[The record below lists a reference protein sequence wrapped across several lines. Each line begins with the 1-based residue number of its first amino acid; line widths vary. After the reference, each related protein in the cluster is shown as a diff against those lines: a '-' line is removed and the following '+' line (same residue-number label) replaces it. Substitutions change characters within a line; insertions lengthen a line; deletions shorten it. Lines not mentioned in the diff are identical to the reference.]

1 MRLGG
6 GVPYDGDPPTMSA
19 TGNDYAELCDL
30 GPTRWSS
37 RGYYHVPPPAAHS
50 SSLYPSILQT
60 STQSSSSVPTG
71 GSAGLAAHHL
81 RAHHPPPTS
90 SYEAEDIAASSYGMT
105 TPPPGVSGLTSSY
118 AVNSRI
124 GNSTSSLRSGT
135 AAAATSVAGG
145 VGVGVASSA
154 GRPGLY
160 YSPPGTSY
168 TIIERPHSPHYYY
181 NSAGV
186 ATKGG
191 SLPGRGSA
199 YLSSSPS
206 NFMNSMSGTLPTS
219 TAGRHGLASGSA
231 TANGNKKRPISPEQV
246 LRMFGSTQSSSVPT
260 SSYHY
265 SNGTRDRTGRRSPAS
280 SPPSTTHQIYRERER
295 ERDRHIP
302 SIHELTTRTVNMSR
316 EQTID
321 HGFGICVKGGKD
333 SGLGVYISRI
343 EENSVA
349 ERAGLRPGDTILEV
363 NGTPF
368 TSINHEEA
376 LKILKSSR
384 QISMTV
390 RSPPTLNSTAP
401 LHGFGPP
408 SRDPMYASMA
418 PLMPHQTALPPG
430 ASIGTPSGVG
440 PLPYRQTCSWMDR
453 HGRPASP
460 PMEYGGRRSER
471 RDRIR
476 RVELLIEPGQSLGL
490 MIRGGVE
497 YGLGIFVTGVDKE
510 SVADRAGLM
519 VGDEILE
526 VNGQS
531 FQDVTHDEAVSQLKY
546 HKRMSLVIRDVGK
559 VPHSCTSIE
568 MEPYDAYSP
577 TGTRARRKGQIAA
590 MVEEKAR
597 SLLPRHH
604 FASLSYYIA
613 EYCAKAMTIDAF
625 VAVLLEML
633 DTYEKHTLVTEI
645 RELIFPED
653 RTRYDELVY
662 RRERDPYSGERVRR
676 KGESARDLPVTDVDL
691 EVSAATGR
699 SPSSD
704 SGLGMTM
711 TDLKNRP
718 SQRLPY
724 RPMSAEPILHRT
736 YYHPTPQKLP
746 SASNSQ
752 QPQQPQTS
760 SATSSSNFLHPHRY
774 SSHHASLR
782 HLGGFGSRLAGT
794 SASTS
799 KIMGPTYHSSTTHN
813 TPQKQVLYNRNTDSS
828 SNMGPTSQPPT
839 TFINQTHSDN
849 HQQEYGCDDHRS
861 RRMSETHVL
870 PQTDYEQEVGG
881 YLDGLRS
888 HLGGLTQRVKSW
900 YWGRPLEL
908 ATKLSR
914 SFDMKE
920 EGGGL
925 LGDKGVRRHQSM
937 QRLSAEQ
944 QQQNGSTTEQKTHE
958 HNPNVVPDNKGNL
971 HVTVKKTKPILGI
984 AIEGGANTKHPL
996 PRIINIHENGAAF
1009 EAGGLEV
1016 GQLILEVD
1024 GNKVEG
1030 LQHQDVA
1037 RLIAECFA
1045 NREKA
1050 EITFL
1055 VVEAKKSNLEPKPT
1069 ALIFLEA

>member
-6 GVPYDGDPPTMSA
+6 SSGIPYDGDPLTMSA
-19 TGNDYAELCDL
+19 AGNDYAELCDL
-30 GPTRWSS
+30 GPSRWSARS
-37 RGYYHVPPPAAHS
+37 YGYHAATTAG
-50 SSLYPSILQT
+50 LGGIGA
-60 STQSSSSVPTG
+60 TQSSSSVPTG
-71 GSAGLAAHHL
+71 GSAGLTAQHL
-81 RAHHPPPTS
+81 RSSAAAAAAAAQN
-90 SYEAEDIAASSYGMT
+90 SYEAEDIGLAFGMIS
-105 TPPPGVSGLTSSY
+105 PPPTGSGHVHYGGSTGTGAAIGLG
-118 AVNSRI
+118 SRV
-124 GNSTSSLRSGT
+124 GNSTSSLR
-135 AAAATSVAGG
+135 G
-145 VGVGVASSA
+145 VGSAPGAS
-154 GRPGLY
+154 GRSGLY

-186 ATKGG
+186 PTKGG

-206 NFMNSMSGTLPTS
+206 SHMAAGMAGTLPTS
-219 TAGRHGLASGSA
+219 TASSGRHASSA
-231 TANGNKKRPISPEQV
+231 KGNGNKKRPISPEQV
-246 LRMFGSTQSSSVPT
+246 LRMFGATQSSSVPT

-265 SNGTRDRTGRRSPAS
+265 SNGGTRERDRSGRRSPAS
-280 SPPSTTHQIYRERER
+280 SPPSTTHQIYRDR
-295 ERDRHIP
+295 ERDRSVP
-302 SIHELTTRTVNMSR
+302 NIHELTTRTVSMSR
-316 EQTID
+316 DQQID

-376 LKILKSSR
+376 LKRCVQILKSSR

-390 RSPPTLNSTAP
+390 RAPPTLNSTAP

-408 SRDPMYASMA
+408 SRDPMYASMP
-418 PLMPHQTALPPG
+418 PLLPQSASAQQQAAAAGG
-430 ASIGTPSGVG
+430 AG
-440 PLPYRQTCSWMDR
+440 LPFRQTCSWMDR

-460 PMEYGGRRSER
+460 PMEYGGRRNDR

-497 YGLGIFVTGVDKE
+497 YGLGIFVTGVDND

-519 VGDEILE
+519 IGDEILE

-531 FQDVTHDEAVSQLKY
+531 FLDVTHDEAVGQLKY

-568 MEPYDAYSP
+568 MEPWDAYSP
-577 TGTRARRKGQIAA
+577 TGTRARRKGQIAT

-597 SLLPRHH
+597 SLLPRPH

-613 EYCAKAMTIDAF
+613 EYSAKAMTIDAF

-645 RELIFPED
+645 RELVFPED

-662 RRERDPYSGERVRR
+662 RRERDPYSVERPRR
-676 KGESARDLPVTDVDL
+676 KGDPTRDLP
-691 EVSAATGR
+691 
-699 SPSSD
+699 
-704 SGLGMTM
+704 
-711 TDLKNRP
+711 
-718 SQRLPY
+718 
-724 RPMSAEPILHRT
+724 
-736 YYHPTPQKLP
+736 
-746 SASNSQ
+746 
-752 QPQQPQTS
+752 
-760 SATSSSNFLHPHRY
+760 
-774 SSHHASLR
+774 
-782 HLGGFGSRLAGT
+782 
-794 SASTS
+794 
-799 KIMGPTYHSSTTHN
+799 
-813 TPQKQVLYNRNTDSS
+813 
-828 SNMGPTSQPPT
+828 
-839 TFINQTHSDN
+839 
-849 HQQEYGCDDHRS
+849 EYGCDEHRT
-861 RRMSETHVL
+861 RRGSETL
-870 PQTDYEQEVGG
+870 LQDYDHDAEQ
-881 YLDGLRS
+881 
-888 HLGGLTQRVKSW
+888 
-900 YWGRPLEL
+900 EL

-920 EGGGL
+920 EGGTL

-944 QQQNGSTTEQKTHE
+944 NGGSTTEQTHE
-958 HNPNVVPDNKGNL
+958 HNPNVVPDHRGNL
-971 HVTVKKTKPILGI
+971 HITVKKTKPILGI

-1024 GNKVEG
+1024 GTKVEG
-1030 LQHQDVA
+1030 LHHQEVA

>member
-6 GVPYDGDPPTMSA
+6 SGIPYDGDPLTMSA
-19 TGNDYAELCDL
+19 AGNDYAELCDL
-30 GPTRWSS
+30 GPSRWSA
-37 RGYYHVPPPAAHS
+37 RPYGYNATAAAAAS
-50 SSLYPSILQT
+50 FGLGPSMGG
-60 STQSSSSVPTG
+60 TQSSSSVPTG
-71 GSAGLAAHHL
+71 GSAGLSGHHL
-81 RAHHPPPTS
+81 RS
-90 SYEAEDIAASSYGMT
+90 SGAPGPSSFEAEDIGMAFGMIS
-105 TPPPGVSGLTSSY
+105 PPPGSGPYVGSS
-118 AVNSRI
+118 AAAGGSRV
-124 GNSTSSLRSGT
+124 GNSTSSLRG
-135 AAAATSVAGG
+135 AGG
-145 VGVGVASSA
+145 RS
-154 GRPGLY
+154 GLY

-168 TIIERPHSPHYYY
+168 TIVERPHSPHYYF

-186 ATKGG
+186 PTKGG

-199 YLSSSPS
+199 YLSSSPAS
-206 NFMNSMSGTLPTS
+206 HMAAGTAGTLPTS
-219 TAGRHGLASGSA
+219 TAASGRSMGQHA
-231 TANGNKKRPISPEQV
+231 SSNGNKKRPISPEQV
-246 LRMFGSTQSSSVPT
+246 LRMFGATQSSSVPT

-265 SNGTRDRTGRRSPAS
+265 SNGGTRDRDRTGRGGPAS
-280 SPPSTTHQIYRERER
+280 SPPSTTHQIYRDRER
-295 ERDRHIP
+295 ERDRSVP
-302 SIHELTTRTVNMSR
+302 NIHELTTRTVSMSR
-316 EQTID
+316 DQQID

-376 LKILKSSR
+376 LKRCVQILKSSR

-390 RSPPTLNSTAP
+390 RAPPTLNSTAP

-418 PLMPHQTALPPG
+418 PPLHPQNQAAAAAAAAAASGAGLPF
-430 ASIGTPSGVG
+430 
-440 PLPYRQTCSWMDR
+440 RQTCSWMDR

-497 YGLGIFVTGVDKE
+497 YGLGIFVTGVDKD
-510 SVADRAGLM
+510 SVADRSGLM
-519 VGDEILE
+519 IGDEILE

-531 FQDVTHDEAVSQLKY
+531 FLDVTHDEAVGQLKY

-568 MEPYDAYSP
+568 MEPWDAYSP
-577 TGTRARRKGQIAA
+577 TGTRARRKGQIAT

-613 EYCAKAMTIDAF
+613 EYSAKAMTIDAF

-645 RELIFPED
+645 RELVFPED

-662 RRERDPYSGERVRR
+662 RRERDPYSVDRHRR
-676 KGESARDLPVTDVDL
+676 KGDPARDLPVTADDL
-691 EVSAATGR
+691 EIIAATGR

-704 SGLGMTM
+704 SGLGMTV
-711 TDLKNRP
+711 TDIHKRP
-718 SQRLPY
+718 ALQLPH
-724 RPMSAEPILHRT
+724 RPMSAGPILHRSQ
-736 YYHPTPQKLP
+736 P
-746 SASNSQ
+746 ASHYQTGSNQSSSSLSP
-752 QPQQPQTS
+752 PQQQQQQQHYQP
-760 SATSSSNFLHPHRY
+760 
-774 SSHHASLR
+774 HHASLR
-782 HLGGFGSRLAGT
+782 HLGGIGGNVGSGRHHHHPL
-794 SASTS
+794 
-799 KIMGPTYHSSTTHN
+799 GP
-813 TPQKQVLYNRNTDSS
+813 
-828 SNMGPTSQPPT
+828 SQLKFRQT
-839 TFINQTHSDN
+839 KDNQ
-849 HQQEYGCDDHRS
+849 QQEYGCDEHRT
-861 RRMSETHVL
+861 RRGSETLL
-870 PQTDYEQEVGG
+870 PEYEPDAE
-881 YLDGLRS
+881 
-888 HLGGLTQRVKSW
+888 
-900 YWGRPLEL
+900 
-908 ATKLSR
+908 
-914 SFDMKE
+914 
-920 EGGGL
+920 
-925 LGDKGVRRHQSM
+925 QSM

-944 QQQNGSTTEQKTHE
+944 NGGSTTEQTHE
-958 HNPNVVPDNKGNL
+958 HNPNVVPDHRGNL
-971 HVTVKKTKPILGI
+971 HITVKKTKPILGI

-1024 GNKVEG
+1024 GTKVEG
-1030 LQHQDVA
+1030 LHHQEVA

>member
-6 GVPYDGDPPTMSA
+6 SGIPYDGDPLTMSA
-19 TGNDYAELCDL
+19 AGNDYAELCDL
-30 GPTRWSS
+30 GPSRWSA
-37 RGYYHVPPPAAHS
+37 RPYGYNATAAAAAS
-50 SSLYPSILQT
+50 FGLGPTLGG
-60 STQSSSSVPTG
+60 TQSSSSVPTG
-71 GSAGLAAHHL
+71 GSAGLSGHHL
-81 RAHHPPPTS
+81 RGSGAPGPS
-90 SYEAEDIAASSYGMT
+90 SFEAEDIGLAFGMIS
-105 TPPPGVSGLTSSY
+105 PPPGSGPYVGSS
-118 AVNSRI
+118 AAAAAGGSRV
-124 GNSTSSLRSGT
+124 GNSTSSLRG
-135 AAAATSVAGG
+135 AGG
-145 VGVGVASSA
+145 RS
-154 GRPGLY
+154 GLY

-168 TIIERPHSPHYYY
+168 TIIERPHSPHYYF

-186 ATKGG
+186 PTKGG

-199 YLSSSPS
+199 YLSSSPAS
-206 NFMNSMSGTLPTS
+206 HMAAGTAGTLPTS
-219 TAGRHGLASGSA
+219 TAASGRSMGQHSSS
-231 TANGNKKRPISPEQV
+231 NGNKKRPISPEQV
-246 LRMFGSTQSSSVPT
+246 LRMFGATQSSSVPT

-265 SNGTRDRTGRRSPAS
+265 SNGGTRDRDRTGRRSPAS
-280 SPPSTTHQIYRERER
+280 SPPSTTHQIYRDRER
-295 ERDRHIP
+295 ERDRSVP
-302 SIHELTTRTVNMSR
+302 NIHELTTRTVSMSR
-316 EQTID
+316 DQQID

-333 SGLGVYISRI
+333 SALSFGLGVYISRI

-376 LKILKSSR
+376 LKRCVQILKSSR

-390 RSPPTLNSTAP
+390 RAPPTLNSTAP

-418 PLMPHQTALPPG
+418 PPLHPQNQAAAAAAAAAASGAGLPF
-430 ASIGTPSGVG
+430 
-440 PLPYRQTCSWMDR
+440 RQTCSWMDR

-497 YGLGIFVTGVDKE
+497 YGLGIFVTGVDKD
-510 SVADRAGLM
+510 SVADRSGLM
-519 VGDEILE
+519 IGDEILE

-531 FQDVTHDEAVSQLKY
+531 FLDVTHDEAVGQLKY

-568 MEPYDAYSP
+568 MEPWDAYSP
-577 TGTRARRKGQIAA
+577 TGTRARRKGQIAT

-613 EYCAKAMTIDAF
+613 EYSAKAMTIDAF

-645 RELIFPED
+645 RELVFPED

-662 RRERDPYSGERVRR
+662 RRERDPYSVDRHRR
-676 KGESARDLPVTDVDL
+676 KGDPARDLP
-691 EVSAATGR
+691 
-699 SPSSD
+699 
-704 SGLGMTM
+704 
-711 TDLKNRP
+711 
-718 SQRLPY
+718 
-724 RPMSAEPILHRT
+724 
-736 YYHPTPQKLP
+736 
-746 SASNSQ
+746 
-752 QPQQPQTS
+752 
-760 SATSSSNFLHPHRY
+760 
-774 SSHHASLR
+774 
-782 HLGGFGSRLAGT
+782 
-794 SASTS
+794 
-799 KIMGPTYHSSTTHN
+799 
-813 TPQKQVLYNRNTDSS
+813 
-828 SNMGPTSQPPT
+828 
-839 TFINQTHSDN
+839 
-849 HQQEYGCDDHRS
+849 
-861 RRMSETHVL
+861 
-870 PQTDYEQEVGG
+870 EQGG

-920 EGGGL
+920 EGGTL

-944 QQQNGSTTEQKTHE
+944 NGGSTTEQTHE
-958 HNPNVVPDNKGNL
+958 HNPNVVPDHRGNL
-971 HVTVKKTKPILGI
+971 HITVKKTKPILGI

-1024 GNKVEG
+1024 GTKVEG
-1030 LQHQDVA
+1030 LHHQEVA

>member
-6 GVPYDGDPPTMSA
+6 SGIPYDGDPLTMSA
-19 TGNDYAELCDL
+19 AGNDYAELCDL
-30 GPTRWSS
+30 GPSRWSA
-37 RGYYHVPPPAAHS
+37 RAYGYHGGAGAG
-50 SSLYPSILQT
+50 LGLGGPSGGGGIGGLAGLI
-60 STQSSSSVPTG
+60 SGATQSSSSVPTG
-71 GSAGLAAHHL
+71 GSQGLSAHHM
-81 RAHHPPPTS
+81 RSSAGAPS
-90 SYEAEDIAASSYGMT
+90 SYEAEDIGLAFGMIS
-105 TPPPGVSGLTSSY
+105 PPPGSGGPYGGSASGMGGGGGGG
-118 AVNSRI
+118 SRV
-124 GNSTSSLRSGT
+124 GNSTSSLR
-135 AAAATSVAGG
+135 AGG
-145 VGVGVASSA
+145 GA
-154 GRPGLY
+154 GGAAGGGGRSGLY

-168 TIIERPHSPHYYY
+168 TIIERPHSPHYYF

-186 ATKGG
+186 PTKGG

-199 YLSSSPS
+199 YLSSSPAS
-206 NFMNSMSGTLPTS
+206 HMAAGTAGTLPTS
-219 TAGRHGLASGSA
+219 TAASGRSSMG
-231 TANGNKKRPISPEQV
+231 NGNKKRPISPEQV
-246 LRMFGSTQSSSVPT
+246 LRMFGATQSSSVPT

-265 SNGTRDRTGRRSPAS
+265 SNGGTRDRTGRRSPAS
-280 SPPSTTHQIYRERER
+280 SPPSTTHQIYRDRER
-295 ERDRHIP
+295 ERDRSVP
-302 SIHELTTRTVNMSR
+302 NIHELTTRTVSMSR
-316 EQTID
+316 DQQID

-376 LKILKSSR
+376 LKRCVQILKSSR

-390 RSPPTLNSTAP
+390 RAPPTLNSTAP

-418 PLMPHQTALPPG
+418 PPLHPQNQAAAAAAAASGAGLPF
-430 ASIGTPSGVG
+430 
-440 PLPYRQTCSWMDR
+440 RQTCSWMDR

-460 PMEYGGRRSER
+460 PMEYGGRRSDR

-497 YGLGIFVTGVDKE
+497 YGLGIFVTGVDKD
-510 SVADRAGLM
+510 SVADRCGLM
-519 VGDEILE
+519 IGDEILE

-531 FQDVTHDEAVSQLKY
+531 FLDVTHDEAVGQLKY

-568 MEPYDAYSP
+568 MEPWDAYSP
-577 TGTRARRKGQIAA
+577 TGTRARRKGQIAT

-597 SLLPRHH
+597 SLLPRPH

-613 EYCAKAMTIDAF
+613 EYSGKAMTIDAF

-645 RELIFPED
+645 RELVFPED

-662 RRERDPYSGERVRR
+662 RRERDPYGVDRHRR
-676 KGESARDLPVTDVDL
+676 KGDPARDLP
-691 EVSAATGR
+691 
-699 SPSSD
+699 
-704 SGLGMTM
+704 
-711 TDLKNRP
+711 
-718 SQRLPY
+718 
-724 RPMSAEPILHRT
+724 
-736 YYHPTPQKLP
+736 
-746 SASNSQ
+746 
-752 QPQQPQTS
+752 
-760 SATSSSNFLHPHRY
+760 
-774 SSHHASLR
+774 
-782 HLGGFGSRLAGT
+782 
-794 SASTS
+794 
-799 KIMGPTYHSSTTHN
+799 
-813 TPQKQVLYNRNTDSS
+813 
-828 SNMGPTSQPPT
+828 
-839 TFINQTHSDN
+839 
-849 HQQEYGCDDHRS
+849 EYGCDEHRTRA
-861 RRMSETHVL
+861 RRGSETLL
-870 PQTDYEQEVGG
+870 PEYEQDAE
-881 YLDGLRS
+881 
-888 HLGGLTQRVKSW
+888 Q
-900 YWGRPLEL
+900 EL

-920 EGGGL
+920 EGGTL

-944 QQQNGSTTEQKTHE
+944 NGGSTTEQTHE
-958 HNPNVVPDNKGNL
+958 HNPNVVPDHRGNL
-971 HVTVKKTKPILGI
+971 HITVKKTKPILGI

-1024 GNKVEG
+1024 GTKVEG
-1030 LQHQDVA
+1030 LHHQEVA

>member
-6 GVPYDGDPPTMSA
+6 SGIPYDGDPLTMSA
-19 TGNDYAELCDL
+19 AGNDYAELCDL
-30 GPTRWSS
+30 GPSRWSA
-37 RGYYHVPPPAAHS
+37 RPYGYNATAAAAAS
-50 SSLYPSILQT
+50 FGLGPSMGG
-60 STQSSSSVPTG
+60 TQSSSSVPTG
-71 GSAGLAAHHL
+71 GSAGLSGHHL
-81 RAHHPPPTS
+81 RS
-90 SYEAEDIAASSYGMT
+90 SGAPGPSSFEAEDIGMAFGMIS
-105 TPPPGVSGLTSSY
+105 PPPGSGPYVGSS
-118 AVNSRI
+118 AAAGGSRV
-124 GNSTSSLRSGT
+124 GNSTSSLRG
-135 AAAATSVAGG
+135 AGG
-145 VGVGVASSA
+145 RS
-154 GRPGLY
+154 GLY

-168 TIIERPHSPHYYY
+168 TIVERPHSPHYYF

-186 ATKGG
+186 PTKGG

-199 YLSSSPS
+199 YLSSSPAS
-206 NFMNSMSGTLPTS
+206 HMAAGTAGTLPTS
-219 TAGRHGLASGSA
+219 TAASGRSMGQHA
-231 TANGNKKRPISPEQV
+231 SSNGNKKRPISPEQV
-246 LRMFGSTQSSSVPT
+246 LRMFGATQSSSVPT

-265 SNGTRDRTGRRSPAS
+265 SNGGTRDRDRTGRRSPAS
-280 SPPSTTHQIYRERER
+280 SPPSTTHQIYRDRER
-295 ERDRHIP
+295 ERDRSVP
-302 SIHELTTRTVNMSR
+302 NIHELTTRTVSMSR
-316 EQTID
+316 DQQID

-376 LKILKSSR
+376 LKRCVQILKSSR

-390 RSPPTLNSTAP
+390 RAPPTLNSTAP

-418 PLMPHQTALPPG
+418 PPLHSQNQAAAAAAAAAASGAGLPF
-430 ASIGTPSGVG
+430 
-440 PLPYRQTCSWMDR
+440 RQTCSWMDR

-497 YGLGIFVTGVDKE
+497 YGLGIFVTGVDKD
-510 SVADRAGLM
+510 SVADRSGLM
-519 VGDEILE
+519 IGDEILE

-531 FQDVTHDEAVSQLKY
+531 FLDVTHDEAVGQLKY

-568 MEPYDAYSP
+568 MEPWDAYSP
-577 TGTRARRKGQIAA
+577 TGTRARRKGQIAT

-613 EYCAKAMTIDAF
+613 EYSAKAMTIDAF

-645 RELIFPED
+645 RELVFPED

-662 RRERDPYSGERVRR
+662 RRERDPYSVDRHRR
-676 KGESARDLPVTDVDL
+676 KGDPARDLP
-691 EVSAATGR
+691 
-699 SPSSD
+699 
-704 SGLGMTM
+704 
-711 TDLKNRP
+711 
-718 SQRLPY
+718 
-724 RPMSAEPILHRT
+724 
-736 YYHPTPQKLP
+736 
-746 SASNSQ
+746 
-752 QPQQPQTS
+752 
-760 SATSSSNFLHPHRY
+760 
-774 SSHHASLR
+774 
-782 HLGGFGSRLAGT
+782 
-794 SASTS
+794 
-799 KIMGPTYHSSTTHN
+799 
-813 TPQKQVLYNRNTDSS
+813 
-828 SNMGPTSQPPT
+828 
-839 TFINQTHSDN
+839 
-849 HQQEYGCDDHRS
+849 EYGCDEHRT
-861 RRMSETHVL
+861 RRGSETLL
-870 PQTDYEQEVGG
+870 PEYEPDAEQGG

-920 EGGGL
+920 EGGTL

-944 QQQNGSTTEQKTHE
+944 NGGSTTEQTHE
-958 HNPNVVPDNKGNL
+958 HNPNVVPDHRGNL
-971 HVTVKKTKPILGI
+971 HITVKKTKPILGI

-1024 GNKVEG
+1024 GTKVEG
-1030 LQHQDVA
+1030 LHHQEVA

>member
-6 GVPYDGDPPTMSA
+6 SSGIPYDGDPLTMSA
-19 TGNDYAELCDL
+19 AGNDYAELCDL
-30 GPTRWSS
+30 GPSRWSARS
-37 RGYYHVPPPAAHS
+37 YGYHAATTAG
-50 SSLYPSILQT
+50 LGGIGA
-60 STQSSSSVPTG
+60 TQSSSSVPTG
-71 GSAGLAAHHL
+71 GSAGLTAQHL
-81 RAHHPPPTS
+81 RSSAAAAAAAAQN
-90 SYEAEDIAASSYGMT
+90 SYEAEDIGLAFGMIS
-105 TPPPGVSGLTSSY
+105 PPPTGSGHVHYGGSTGTGAAIGLG
-118 AVNSRI
+118 SRV
-124 GNSTSSLRSGT
+124 GNSTSSLR
-135 AAAATSVAGG
+135 G
-145 VGVGVASSA
+145 VGSAPGAS
-154 GRPGLY
+154 GRSGLY

-186 ATKGG
+186 PTKGG

-206 NFMNSMSGTLPTS
+206 SHMAAGMAGTLPTS
-219 TAGRHGLASGSA
+219 TASSGRHASSA
-231 TANGNKKRPISPEQV
+231 KGNGNKKRPISPEQV
-246 LRMFGSTQSSSVPT
+246 LRMFGATQSSSVPT

-265 SNGTRDRTGRRSPAS
+265 SNGGTRERDRSGRRSPAS
-280 SPPSTTHQIYRERER
+280 SPPSTTHQIYRDR
-295 ERDRHIP
+295 ERDRSVP
-302 SIHELTTRTVNMSR
+302 NIHELTTRTVSMSR
-316 EQTID
+316 DQQID

-376 LKILKSSR
+376 LKRCVQILKSSR

-390 RSPPTLNSTAP
+390 RAPPTLNSTAP

-408 SRDPMYASMA
+408 SRDPMYASMP
-418 PLMPHQTALPPG
+418 PLLPQSASAQQQAAAAGG
-430 ASIGTPSGVG
+430 AG
-440 PLPYRQTCSWMDR
+440 LPFRQTCSWMDR

-460 PMEYGGRRSER
+460 PMEYGGRRNDR

-497 YGLGIFVTGVDKE
+497 YGLGIFVTGVDND

-519 VGDEILE
+519 IGDEILE

-531 FQDVTHDEAVSQLKY
+531 FLDVTHDEAVGQLKY

-568 MEPYDAYSP
+568 MEPWDAYSP
-577 TGTRARRKGQIAA
+577 TGTRARRKGQIAT

-597 SLLPRHH
+597 SLLPRPH

-613 EYCAKAMTIDAF
+613 EYSAKAMTIDAF

-645 RELIFPED
+645 RELVFPED

-662 RRERDPYSGERVRR
+662 RRERDPYSVERPRR
-676 KGESARDLPVTDVDL
+676 KGDPTRDLPVTADDM

-704 SGLGMTM
+704 SGLGMTV
-711 TDLKNRP
+711 TDLIHRP
-718 SQRLPY
+718 AIQLPY
-724 RPMSAEPILHRT
+724 RPMSAGPILHRS
-736 YYHPTPQKLP
+736 HAAAAAAA
-746 SASNSQ
+746 ASRNQNQNQSSPPPKSSQ
-752 QPQQPQTS
+752 LQQQQQHYPPIHS
-760 SATSSSNFLHPHRY
+760 
-774 SSHHASLR
+774 SLR
-782 HLGGFGSRLAGT
+782 HLGGVGGAVGT
-794 SASTS
+794 VRHHA
-799 KIMGPTYHSSTTHN
+799 HH
-813 TPQKQVLYNRNTDSS
+813 
-828 SNMGPTSQPPT
+828 
-839 TFINQTHSDN
+839 
-849 HQQEYGCDDHRS
+849 HQQLGPNQLKFKQALDNQQKEYGCDEHRT
-861 RRMSETHVL
+861 RRGSETL
-870 PQTDYEQEVGG
+870 LQDYDHDAEQGG

-920 EGGGL
+920 EGGTL

-944 QQQNGSTTEQKTHE
+944 NGGSTTEQTHE
-958 HNPNVVPDNKGNL
+958 HNPNVVPDHRGNL
-971 HVTVKKTKPILGI
+971 HITVKKTKPILGI

-1024 GNKVEG
+1024 GTKVEG
-1030 LQHQDVA
+1030 LHHQEVA

>member
-50 SSLYPSILQT
+50 SSLHPSILQT

-71 GSAGLAAHHL
+71 GSAGLTAHHL
-81 RAHHPPPTS
+81 RATHPPPPTS
-90 SYEAEDIAASSYGMT
+90 SYEAEDIGGTTYGMT

-124 GNSTSSLRSGT
+124 GNSTSSLRTGS
-135 AAAATSVAGG
+135 AAAAVAAG
-145 VGVGVASSA
+145 VGVSSA
-154 GRPGLY
+154 GVGGRPGLY

-219 TAGRHGLASGSA
+219 TAARHGLATGSA
-231 TANGNKKRPISPEQV
+231 AANGNKKRPISPEQV
-246 LRMFGSTQSSSVPT
+246 LRMFGATQSSSVPT

-295 ERDRHIP
+295 DRGIP
-302 SIHELTTRTVNMSR
+302 SMHDLTTRTVNMSR
-316 EQTID
+316 DQQID

-376 LKILKSSR
+376 LKRCVQILKSSR

-390 RSPPTLNSTAP
+390 RAPPTLNSTAP

-418 PLMPHQTALPPG
+418 PLLPQQSALPPG
-430 ASIGTPSGVG
+430 ASIGTSPSGG

-577 TGTRARRKGQIAA
+577 TGTRARRKGQITA

-662 RRERDPYSGERVRR
+662 RRERDPYSGERLRR
-676 KGESARDLPVTDVDL
+676 KGESARDLPVSFLEDLFYDTD
-691 EVSAATGR
+691 
-699 SPSSD
+699 
-704 SGLGMTM
+704 
-711 TDLKNRP
+711 
-718 SQRLPY
+718 
-724 RPMSAEPILHRT
+724 T
-736 YYHPTPQKLP
+736 YY
-746 SASNSQ
+746 
-752 QPQQPQTS
+752 
-760 SATSSSNFLHPHRY
+760 
-774 SSHHASLR
+774 
-782 HLGGFGSRLAGT
+782 
-794 SASTS
+794 
-799 KIMGPTYHSSTTHN
+799 
-813 TPQKQVLYNRNTDSS
+813 
-828 SNMGPTSQPPT
+828 
-839 TFINQTHSDN
+839 
-849 HQQEYGCDDHRS
+849 
-861 RRMSETHVL
+861 
-870 PQTDYEQEVGG
+870 
-881 YLDGLRS
+881 
-888 HLGGLTQRVKSW
+888 
-900 YWGRPLEL
+900 
-908 ATKLSR
+908 
-914 SFDMKE
+914 
-920 EGGGL
+920 
-925 LGDKGVRRHQSM
+925 
-937 QRLSAEQ
+937 
-944 QQQNGSTTEQKTHE
+944 
-958 HNPNVVPDNKGNL
+958 
-971 HVTVKKTKPILGI
+971 
-984 AIEGGANTKHPL
+984 
-996 PRIINIHENGAAF
+996 
-1009 EAGGLEV
+1009 
-1016 GQLILEVD
+1016 
-1024 GNKVEG
+1024 
-1030 LQHQDVA
+1030 
-1037 RLIAECFA
+1037 
-1045 NREKA
+1045 
-1050 EITFL
+1050 
-1055 VVEAKKSNLEPKPT
+1055 
-1069 ALIFLEA
+1069 

>member
-376 LKILKSSR
+376 LKKCVQILKSSR

-676 KGESARDLPVTDVDL
+676 KGESARDLP
-691 EVSAATGR
+691 
-699 SPSSD
+699 
-704 SGLGMTM
+704 
-711 TDLKNRP
+711 
-718 SQRLPY
+718 
-724 RPMSAEPILHRT
+724 
-736 YYHPTPQKLP
+736 
-746 SASNSQ
+746 
-752 QPQQPQTS
+752 
-760 SATSSSNFLHPHRY
+760 
-774 SSHHASLR
+774 
-782 HLGGFGSRLAGT
+782 
-794 SASTS
+794 
-799 KIMGPTYHSSTTHN
+799 
-813 TPQKQVLYNRNTDSS
+813 
-828 SNMGPTSQPPT
+828 
-839 TFINQTHSDN
+839 
-849 HQQEYGCDDHRS
+849 EYGCDDHRS

-900 YWGRPLEL
+900 YWGRPL
-908 ATKLSR
+908 
-914 SFDMKE
+914 
-920 EGGGL
+920 
-925 LGDKGVRRHQSM
+925 SM

>member
-6 GVPYDGDPPTMSA
+6 SGIPYDGDPLTMSA
-19 TGNDYAELCDL
+19 AGNDYAELCDL
-30 GPTRWSS
+30 GPSRWSA
-37 RGYYHVPPPAAHS
+37 RPYGYNATAAAAAS
-50 SSLYPSILQT
+50 FGLGPSMGG
-60 STQSSSSVPTG
+60 TQSSSSVPTG
-71 GSAGLAAHHL
+71 GSAGLSGHHL
-81 RAHHPPPTS
+81 RS
-90 SYEAEDIAASSYGMT
+90 SGAPGPSSFEAEDIGMAFGMIS
-105 TPPPGVSGLTSSY
+105 PPPGSGPYVGSS
-118 AVNSRI
+118 AAAGGSRV
-124 GNSTSSLRSGT
+124 GNSTSSLRG
-135 AAAATSVAGG
+135 AGG
-145 VGVGVASSA
+145 RS
-154 GRPGLY
+154 GLY

-168 TIIERPHSPHYYY
+168 TIVERPHSPHYYF

-186 ATKGG
+186 PTKGG

-199 YLSSSPS
+199 YLSSSPAS
-206 NFMNSMSGTLPTS
+206 HMAAGTAGTLPTS
-219 TAGRHGLASGSA
+219 TAASGRSMGQHA
-231 TANGNKKRPISPEQV
+231 SSNGNKKRPISPEQV
-246 LRMFGSTQSSSVPT
+246 LRMFGATQSSSVPT

-265 SNGTRDRTGRRSPAS
+265 SNGGTRDRDRTGRGGPAS
-280 SPPSTTHQIYRERER
+280 SPPSTTHQIYRDRER
-295 ERDRHIP
+295 ERDRSVP
-302 SIHELTTRTVNMSR
+302 NIHELTTRTVSMSR
-316 EQTID
+316 DQQID

-376 LKILKSSR
+376 LKRCVQILKSSR

-390 RSPPTLNSTAP
+390 RAPPTLNSTAP

-418 PLMPHQTALPPG
+418 PPLHPQNQAAAAAAAAAASGAGLPF
-430 ASIGTPSGVG
+430 
-440 PLPYRQTCSWMDR
+440 RQTCSWMDR

-497 YGLGIFVTGVDKE
+497 YGLGIFVTGVDKD
-510 SVADRAGLM
+510 SVADRSGLM
-519 VGDEILE
+519 IGDEILE

-531 FQDVTHDEAVSQLKY
+531 FLDVTHDEAVGQLKY

-568 MEPYDAYSP
+568 MEPWDAYSP
-577 TGTRARRKGQIAA
+577 TGTRARRKGQIAT

-613 EYCAKAMTIDAF
+613 EYSAKAMTIDAF

-645 RELIFPED
+645 RELVFPED

-662 RRERDPYSGERVRR
+662 RRERDPYSVDRHRR
-676 KGESARDLPVTDVDL
+676 KGDPARDLP
-691 EVSAATGR
+691 
-699 SPSSD
+699 
-704 SGLGMTM
+704 
-711 TDLKNRP
+711 
-718 SQRLPY
+718 
-724 RPMSAEPILHRT
+724 
-736 YYHPTPQKLP
+736 
-746 SASNSQ
+746 
-752 QPQQPQTS
+752 
-760 SATSSSNFLHPHRY
+760 
-774 SSHHASLR
+774 
-782 HLGGFGSRLAGT
+782 
-794 SASTS
+794 
-799 KIMGPTYHSSTTHN
+799 
-813 TPQKQVLYNRNTDSS
+813 
-828 SNMGPTSQPPT
+828 
-839 TFINQTHSDN
+839 
-849 HQQEYGCDDHRS
+849 
-861 RRMSETHVL
+861 
-870 PQTDYEQEVGG
+870 EQ
-881 YLDGLRS
+881 
-888 HLGGLTQRVKSW
+888 
-900 YWGRPLEL
+900 EL

-920 EGGGL
+920 EGGTL

-944 QQQNGSTTEQKTHE
+944 NGGSTTEQTHE
-958 HNPNVVPDNKGNL
+958 HNPNVVPDHRGNL
-971 HVTVKKTKPILGI
+971 HITVKKTKPILGI

-1024 GNKVEG
+1024 GTKVEG
-1030 LQHQDVA
+1030 LHHQEVA

>member
-6 GVPYDGDPPTMSA
+6 SGIPYDGDPLTMSA
-19 TGNDYAELCDL
+19 AGNDYAELCDL
-30 GPTRWSS
+30 GPSRWSARS
-37 RGYYHVPPPAAHS
+37 YGYHANAAAAAGLGLGPS
-50 SSLYPSILQT
+50 AGGGSLGGLIAGA
-60 STQSSSSVPTG
+60 TQSSSSVPTG
-71 GSAGLAAHHL
+71 GSSGLSAHHL
-81 RAHHPPPTS
+81 RGSGAAVAS
-90 SYEAEDIAASSYGMT
+90 SYEAEDIGLAFGMIS
-105 TPPPGVSGLTSSY
+105 PPPGSGPYGGS
-118 AVNSRI
+118 AAAAAAAGGSRV
-124 GNSTSSLRSGT
+124 GNSTSSLR
-135 AAAATSVAGG
+135 GG
-145 VGVGVASSA
+145 G
-154 GRPGLY
+154 GRSGLY

-186 ATKGG
+186 PTKGG

-199 YLSSSPS
+199 YLSSSPAS
-206 NFMNSMSGTLPTS
+206 HMAAGTAGTLPTS
-219 TAGRHGLASGSA
+219 TAASGRSMGQHSGS
-231 TANGNKKRPISPEQV
+231 NGNKKRPISPEQV
-246 LRMFGSTQSSSVPT
+246 LRMFGASATQSSSVPT

-265 SNGTRDRTGRRSPAS
+265 SNGGTRDRTGRRSPAS
-280 SPPSTTHQIYRERER
+280 SPPSTTHQIYRDRER
-295 ERDRHIP
+295 ERDRSVP
-302 SIHELTTRTVNMSR
+302 NIHELTTRTVSMSR
-316 EQTID
+316 DQQID

-376 LKILKSSR
+376 LKRCVQILKSSR

-390 RSPPTLNSTAP
+390 RAPPTLNSTAP

-418 PLMPHQTALPPG
+418 PPLHPQNQAAAAAAAASGAGLPF
-430 ASIGTPSGVG
+430 
-440 PLPYRQTCSWMDR
+440 RQTCSWMDR

-460 PMEYGGRRSER
+460 PMEYGGRRSDR

-497 YGLGIFVTGVDKE
+497 YGLGIFVTGVDKD

-519 VGDEILE
+519 IGDEILE

-531 FQDVTHDEAVSQLKY
+531 FLDVTHDEAVGQLKY

-568 MEPYDAYSP
+568 MEPWDAYSP
-577 TGTRARRKGQIAA
+577 TGTRARRKGQIAT

-613 EYCAKAMTIDAF
+613 EYSAKAMTIDAF

-645 RELIFPED
+645 RELVFPED

-662 RRERDPYSGERVRR
+662 RRERDPYSVDRHRR
-676 KGESARDLPVTDVDL
+676 KGDPTRDLP
-691 EVSAATGR
+691 
-699 SPSSD
+699 
-704 SGLGMTM
+704 
-711 TDLKNRP
+711 
-718 SQRLPY
+718 
-724 RPMSAEPILHRT
+724 
-736 YYHPTPQKLP
+736 
-746 SASNSQ
+746 
-752 QPQQPQTS
+752 
-760 SATSSSNFLHPHRY
+760 
-774 SSHHASLR
+774 
-782 HLGGFGSRLAGT
+782 
-794 SASTS
+794 
-799 KIMGPTYHSSTTHN
+799 
-813 TPQKQVLYNRNTDSS
+813 
-828 SNMGPTSQPPT
+828 
-839 TFINQTHSDN
+839 
-849 HQQEYGCDDHRS
+849 EYGCDEHRT
-861 RRMSETHVL
+861 RRGSETLL
-870 PQTDYEQEVGG
+870 PEYEQDTE
-881 YLDGLRS
+881 
-888 HLGGLTQRVKSW
+888 
-900 YWGRPLEL
+900 
-908 ATKLSR
+908 
-914 SFDMKE
+914 
-920 EGGGL
+920 
-925 LGDKGVRRHQSM
+925 QSM

-944 QQQNGSTTEQKTHE
+944 NGGSTTEQTHE
-958 HNPNVVPDNKGNL
+958 HNPNVVPDHRGNL
-971 HVTVKKTKPILGI
+971 HITVKKTKPILGI

-1024 GNKVEG
+1024 GTKVEG
-1030 LQHQDVA
+1030 LHHQEVA

>member
-6 GVPYDGDPPTMSA
+6 SGIPYDGDPLTMSA
-19 TGNDYAELCDL
+19 AGNDYAELCDL
-30 GPTRWSS
+30 GPSRWSA
-37 RGYYHVPPPAAHS
+37 RPYGYNATAAAAAS
-50 SSLYPSILQT
+50 FGLGPSMGG
-60 STQSSSSVPTG
+60 TQSSSSVPTG
-71 GSAGLAAHHL
+71 GSAGLSGHHL
-81 RAHHPPPTS
+81 RS
-90 SYEAEDIAASSYGMT
+90 SGAPGPSSFEAEDIGMAFGMIS
-105 TPPPGVSGLTSSY
+105 PPPGSGPYVGSS
-118 AVNSRI
+118 AAAGGSRV
-124 GNSTSSLRSGT
+124 GNSTSSLRG
-135 AAAATSVAGG
+135 AGG
-145 VGVGVASSA
+145 RS
-154 GRPGLY
+154 GLY

-168 TIIERPHSPHYYY
+168 TIVERPHSPHYYF

-186 ATKGG
+186 PTKGG

-199 YLSSSPS
+199 YLSSSPAS
-206 NFMNSMSGTLPTS
+206 HMAAGTAGTLPTS
-219 TAGRHGLASGSA
+219 TAASGRSMGQHA
-231 TANGNKKRPISPEQV
+231 SSNGNKKRPISPEQV
-246 LRMFGSTQSSSVPT
+246 LRMFGATQSSSVPT

-265 SNGTRDRTGRRSPAS
+265 SNGGTRDRDRTGRGSPAS
-280 SPPSTTHQIYRERER
+280 SPPSTTHQIYRDRER
-295 ERDRHIP
+295 ERDRSVP
-302 SIHELTTRTVNMSR
+302 NIHELTTRTVSMSR
-316 EQTID
+316 DQQID

-376 LKILKSSR
+376 LKRCVQILKSSR

-390 RSPPTLNSTAP
+390 RAPPTLNSTAP

-418 PLMPHQTALPPG
+418 PPLHPQNQAAAAAAAAAASGAGLPF
-430 ASIGTPSGVG
+430 
-440 PLPYRQTCSWMDR
+440 RQTCSWMDR

-497 YGLGIFVTGVDKE
+497 YGLGIFVTGVDKD
-510 SVADRAGLM
+510 SVADRSGLM
-519 VGDEILE
+519 IGDEILE

-531 FQDVTHDEAVSQLKY
+531 FLDVTHDEAVGQLKY

-568 MEPYDAYSP
+568 MEPWDAYSP
-577 TGTRARRKGQIAA
+577 TGTRARRKGQIAT

-613 EYCAKAMTIDAF
+613 EYSAKAMTIDAF

-645 RELIFPED
+645 RELVFPED

-662 RRERDPYSGERVRR
+662 RRERDPYSVDRHRR
-676 KGESARDLPVTDVDL
+676 KGDPARDLP
-691 EVSAATGR
+691 
-699 SPSSD
+699 
-704 SGLGMTM
+704 
-711 TDLKNRP
+711 
-718 SQRLPY
+718 
-724 RPMSAEPILHRT
+724 
-736 YYHPTPQKLP
+736 
-746 SASNSQ
+746 
-752 QPQQPQTS
+752 
-760 SATSSSNFLHPHRY
+760 
-774 SSHHASLR
+774 
-782 HLGGFGSRLAGT
+782 
-794 SASTS
+794 
-799 KIMGPTYHSSTTHN
+799 
-813 TPQKQVLYNRNTDSS
+813 
-828 SNMGPTSQPPT
+828 
-839 TFINQTHSDN
+839 
-849 HQQEYGCDDHRS
+849 
-861 RRMSETHVL
+861 
-870 PQTDYEQEVGG
+870 
-881 YLDGLRS
+881 
-888 HLGGLTQRVKSW
+888 
-900 YWGRPLEL
+900 
-908 ATKLSR
+908 
-914 SFDMKE
+914 
-920 EGGGL
+920 
-925 LGDKGVRRHQSM
+925 SM

-944 QQQNGSTTEQKTHE
+944 NGGSTTEQTHE
-958 HNPNVVPDNKGNL
+958 HNPNVVPDHRGNL
-971 HVTVKKTKPILGI
+971 HITVKKTKPILGI

-1024 GNKVEG
+1024 GTKVEG
-1030 LQHQDVA
+1030 LHHQEVA

>member
-6 GVPYDGDPPTMSA
+6 SGIPYDGDPLTMSA
-19 TGNDYAELCDL
+19 AGNDYAELCDL
-30 GPTRWSS
+30 GPSRWSARS
-37 RGYYHVPPPAAHS
+37 YGYHANAAAAAGLGLGPS
-50 SSLYPSILQT
+50 AGGGSLGGLIAGA
-60 STQSSSSVPTG
+60 TQSSSSVPTG
-71 GSAGLAAHHL
+71 GSSGLSAHHL
-81 RAHHPPPTS
+81 RGSGAAVAS
-90 SYEAEDIAASSYGMT
+90 SYEAEDIGLAFGMIS
-105 TPPPGVSGLTSSY
+105 PPPGSGPYGGS
-118 AVNSRI
+118 AAAAAAAGGSRV
-124 GNSTSSLRSGT
+124 GNSTSSLR
-135 AAAATSVAGG
+135 GG
-145 VGVGVASSA
+145 G
-154 GRPGLY
+154 GRSGLY

-186 ATKGG
+186 PTKGG

-199 YLSSSPS
+199 YLSSSPAS
-206 NFMNSMSGTLPTS
+206 HMAAGTAGTLPTS
-219 TAGRHGLASGSA
+219 TAASGRSMGQHSGS
-231 TANGNKKRPISPEQV
+231 NGNKKRPISPEQV
-246 LRMFGSTQSSSVPT
+246 LRMFGASATQSSSVPT

-265 SNGTRDRTGRRSPAS
+265 SNGGTRDRTGRRSPAS
-280 SPPSTTHQIYRERER
+280 SPPSTTHQIYRDRER
-295 ERDRHIP
+295 ERDRSVP
-302 SIHELTTRTVNMSR
+302 NIHELTTRTVSMSR
-316 EQTID
+316 DQQID

-376 LKILKSSR
+376 LKRCVQILKSSR

-390 RSPPTLNSTAP
+390 RAPPTLNSTAP

-418 PLMPHQTALPPG
+418 PPLHPQNQAAAAAAAASGAGLPF
-430 ASIGTPSGVG
+430 
-440 PLPYRQTCSWMDR
+440 RQTCSWMDR

-460 PMEYGGRRSER
+460 PMEYGGRRSDR

-497 YGLGIFVTGVDKE
+497 YGLGIFVTGVDKD

-519 VGDEILE
+519 IGDEILE

-531 FQDVTHDEAVSQLKY
+531 FLDVTHDEAVGQLKY

-568 MEPYDAYSP
+568 MEPWDAYSP
-577 TGTRARRKGQIAA
+577 TGTRARRKGQIAT

-613 EYCAKAMTIDAF
+613 EYSAKAMTIDAF

-645 RELIFPED
+645 RELVFPED

-662 RRERDPYSGERVRR
+662 RRERDPYSVDRHRR
-676 KGESARDLPVTDVDL
+676 KGDPTRDLP
-691 EVSAATGR
+691 
-699 SPSSD
+699 
-704 SGLGMTM
+704 
-711 TDLKNRP
+711 
-718 SQRLPY
+718 
-724 RPMSAEPILHRT
+724 
-736 YYHPTPQKLP
+736 
-746 SASNSQ
+746 
-752 QPQQPQTS
+752 
-760 SATSSSNFLHPHRY
+760 
-774 SSHHASLR
+774 
-782 HLGGFGSRLAGT
+782 
-794 SASTS
+794 
-799 KIMGPTYHSSTTHN
+799 
-813 TPQKQVLYNRNTDSS
+813 
-828 SNMGPTSQPPT
+828 
-839 TFINQTHSDN
+839 
-849 HQQEYGCDDHRS
+849 
-861 RRMSETHVL
+861 
-870 PQTDYEQEVGG
+870 EQ
-881 YLDGLRS
+881 
-888 HLGGLTQRVKSW
+888 
-900 YWGRPLEL
+900 EL

-920 EGGGL
+920 EGGTL

-944 QQQNGSTTEQKTHE
+944 NGGSTTEQTHE
-958 HNPNVVPDNKGNL
+958 HNPNVVPDHRGNL
-971 HVTVKKTKPILGI
+971 HITVKKTKPILGI

-1024 GNKVEG
+1024 GTKVEG
-1030 LQHQDVA
+1030 LHHQEVA

>member
-6 GVPYDGDPPTMSA
+6 SGIPYDGDPLTMSA
-19 TGNDYAELCDL
+19 AGNDYAELCDL
-30 GPTRWSS
+30 GPSRWSA
-37 RGYYHVPPPAAHS
+37 RPYGYNATAAAAAS
-50 SSLYPSILQT
+50 FGLGPSMGG
-60 STQSSSSVPTG
+60 TQSSSSVPTG
-71 GSAGLAAHHL
+71 GSAGLSGHHL
-81 RAHHPPPTS
+81 RS
-90 SYEAEDIAASSYGMT
+90 SGAPGPSSFEAEDIGMAFGMIS
-105 TPPPGVSGLTSSY
+105 PPPGSGPYVGSS
-118 AVNSRI
+118 AAAGGSRV
-124 GNSTSSLRSGT
+124 GNSTSSLRG
-135 AAAATSVAGG
+135 AGG
-145 VGVGVASSA
+145 RS
-154 GRPGLY
+154 GLY

-168 TIIERPHSPHYYY
+168 TIVERPHSPHYYF

-186 ATKGG
+186 PTKGG

-199 YLSSSPS
+199 YLSSSPAS
-206 NFMNSMSGTLPTS
+206 HMAAGTAGTLPTS
-219 TAGRHGLASGSA
+219 TAASGRSMGQHA
-231 TANGNKKRPISPEQV
+231 SSNGNKKRPISPEQV
-246 LRMFGSTQSSSVPT
+246 LRMFGATQSSSVPT

-265 SNGTRDRTGRRSPAS
+265 SNGGTRDRDRTGRRSPAS
-280 SPPSTTHQIYRERER
+280 SPPSTTHQIYRDRER
-295 ERDRHIP
+295 ERDRSVP
-302 SIHELTTRTVNMSR
+302 NIHELTTRTVSMSR
-316 EQTID
+316 DQQID

-376 LKILKSSR
+376 LKRCVQILKSSR

-390 RSPPTLNSTAP
+390 RAPPTLNSTAP

-418 PLMPHQTALPPG
+418 PPLHSQNQAAAAAAAAAASGAGLPF
-430 ASIGTPSGVG
+430 
-440 PLPYRQTCSWMDR
+440 RQTCSWMDR

-497 YGLGIFVTGVDKE
+497 YGLGIFVTGVDKD
-510 SVADRAGLM
+510 SVADRSGLM
-519 VGDEILE
+519 IGDEILE

-531 FQDVTHDEAVSQLKY
+531 FLDVTHDEAVGQLKY

-568 MEPYDAYSP
+568 MEPWDAYSP
-577 TGTRARRKGQIAA
+577 TGTRARRKGQIAT

-613 EYCAKAMTIDAF
+613 EYSAKAMTIDAF

-645 RELIFPED
+645 RELVFPED

-662 RRERDPYSGERVRR
+662 RRERDPYSVDRHRR
-676 KGESARDLPVTDVDL
+676 KGDPARDLP
-691 EVSAATGR
+691 
-699 SPSSD
+699 
-704 SGLGMTM
+704 
-711 TDLKNRP
+711 
-718 SQRLPY
+718 
-724 RPMSAEPILHRT
+724 
-736 YYHPTPQKLP
+736 
-746 SASNSQ
+746 
-752 QPQQPQTS
+752 
-760 SATSSSNFLHPHRY
+760 
-774 SSHHASLR
+774 
-782 HLGGFGSRLAGT
+782 
-794 SASTS
+794 
-799 KIMGPTYHSSTTHN
+799 
-813 TPQKQVLYNRNTDSS
+813 
-828 SNMGPTSQPPT
+828 
-839 TFINQTHSDN
+839 
-849 HQQEYGCDDHRS
+849 EYGCDEHRT
-861 RRMSETHVL
+861 RRGSETLL
-870 PQTDYEQEVGG
+870 PEYEPDAEQ
-881 YLDGLRS
+881 
-888 HLGGLTQRVKSW
+888 
-900 YWGRPLEL
+900 EL

-920 EGGGL
+920 EGGTL

-944 QQQNGSTTEQKTHE
+944 NGGSTTEQTHE
-958 HNPNVVPDNKGNL
+958 HNPNVVPDHRGNL
-971 HVTVKKTKPILGI
+971 HITVKKTKPILGI

-1024 GNKVEG
+1024 GTKVEG
-1030 LQHQDVA
+1030 LHHQEVA

>member
-6 GVPYDGDPPTMSA
+6 SGIPYDGDPLTMSA
-19 TGNDYAELCDL
+19 AGNDYAELCDL
-30 GPTRWSS
+30 GPSRWSA
-37 RGYYHVPPPAAHS
+37 RPYGYNATAAAAAGFG
-50 SSLYPSILQT
+50 LGPSMGG
-60 STQSSSSVPTG
+60 TQSSSSVPTG
-71 GSAGLAAHHL
+71 GSAGLSGHHL
-81 RAHHPPPTS
+81 RS
-90 SYEAEDIAASSYGMT
+90 SGAPGPSSFEAEDIGMAFGMIS
-105 TPPPGVSGLTSSY
+105 PPPGSGPYVGSSAAGA
-118 AVNSRI
+118 AVGSRV
-124 GNSTSSLRSGT
+124 GNSTSSLRG
-135 AAAATSVAGG
+135 AGG
-145 VGVGVASSA
+145 RS
-154 GRPGLY
+154 GLY

-168 TIIERPHSPHYYY
+168 TIVERPHSPHYYF

-186 ATKGG
+186 PTKGG

-199 YLSSSPS
+199 YLSSSPAS
-206 NFMNSMSGTLPTS
+206 HMAAGTAGTLPTS
-219 TAGRHGLASGSA
+219 TAASGRSMGQHA
-231 TANGNKKRPISPEQV
+231 SSNGNKKRPISPEQV
-246 LRMFGSTQSSSVPT
+246 LRMFGATQSSSVPT

-265 SNGTRDRTGRRSPAS
+265 SNGGTRDRDRTGRRSPAS
-280 SPPSTTHQIYRERER
+280 SPPSTTHQIYRDRER
-295 ERDRHIP
+295 ERDRSVP
-302 SIHELTTRTVNMSR
+302 NIHELTTRTVSMSR
-316 EQTID
+316 DQQID

-376 LKILKSSR
+376 LKRCVQILKSSR

-390 RSPPTLNSTAP
+390 RAPPTLNSTAP

-418 PLMPHQTALPPG
+418 PPLHPQNQAAAAAAAAAAASGAGLPF
-430 ASIGTPSGVG
+430 
-440 PLPYRQTCSWMDR
+440 RQTCSWMDR

-497 YGLGIFVTGVDKE
+497 YGLGIFVTGVDKD
-510 SVADRAGLM
+510 SVADRSGLM
-519 VGDEILE
+519 IGDEILE

-531 FQDVTHDEAVSQLKY
+531 FLDVTHDEAVGQLKY

-568 MEPYDAYSP
+568 MEPWDAYSP
-577 TGTRARRKGQIAA
+577 TGTRARRKGQIAT

-613 EYCAKAMTIDAF
+613 EYSAKAMTIDAF

-645 RELIFPED
+645 RELVFPED

-662 RRERDPYSGERVRR
+662 RRERDPYSVDRHRR
-676 KGESARDLPVTDVDL
+676 KGDPARDLP
-691 EVSAATGR
+691 
-699 SPSSD
+699 
-704 SGLGMTM
+704 
-711 TDLKNRP
+711 
-718 SQRLPY
+718 
-724 RPMSAEPILHRT
+724 
-736 YYHPTPQKLP
+736 
-746 SASNSQ
+746 
-752 QPQQPQTS
+752 
-760 SATSSSNFLHPHRY
+760 
-774 SSHHASLR
+774 
-782 HLGGFGSRLAGT
+782 
-794 SASTS
+794 
-799 KIMGPTYHSSTTHN
+799 
-813 TPQKQVLYNRNTDSS
+813 
-828 SNMGPTSQPPT
+828 
-839 TFINQTHSDN
+839 
-849 HQQEYGCDDHRS
+849 EYGCDEHRT
-861 RRMSETHVL
+861 RRGSETLL
-870 PQTDYEQEVGG
+870 PEYEPDAEQ
-881 YLDGLRS
+881 
-888 HLGGLTQRVKSW
+888 
-900 YWGRPLEL
+900 EL

-920 EGGGL
+920 EGGTL

-944 QQQNGSTTEQKTHE
+944 NGGSTTEQTHE
-958 HNPNVVPDNKGNL
+958 HNPNVVPDHRGNL
-971 HVTVKKTKPILGI
+971 HITVKKTKPILGI

-1024 GNKVEG
+1024 GTKVEG
-1030 LQHQDVA
+1030 LHHQEVA

>member
-6 GVPYDGDPPTMSA
+6 SGIPYDGDPLTMSA
-19 TGNDYAELCDL
+19 AGNDYAELCDL
-30 GPTRWSS
+30 GPSRWSA
-37 RGYYHVPPPAAHS
+37 RPYGYNATAAAAAGFG
-50 SSLYPSILQT
+50 LGPTLGG
-60 STQSSSSVPTG
+60 TQSSSSVPTG
-71 GSAGLAAHHL
+71 GSAGLSGHHL
-81 RAHHPPPTS
+81 RGSGAPGPS
-90 SYEAEDIAASSYGMT
+90 SFEAEDIGLAFGMIS
-105 TPPPGVSGLTSSY
+105 PPPGSGPYVGSS
-118 AVNSRI
+118 AAAAASGSRV
-124 GNSTSSLRSGT
+124 GNSTSSLRG
-135 AAAATSVAGG
+135 AGG
-145 VGVGVASSA
+145 RS
-154 GRPGLY
+154 GLY

-168 TIIERPHSPHYYY
+168 TIIERPHSPHYYF

-186 ATKGG
+186 PTKGG

-199 YLSSSPS
+199 YLSSSPAS
-206 NFMNSMSGTLPTS
+206 HMAAGTAGTLPTS
-219 TAGRHGLASGSA
+219 TAASARADRMGQHASS
-231 TANGNKKRPISPEQV
+231 NGNKKRPISPEQV
-246 LRMFGSTQSSSVPT
+246 LRMFGATQSSSVPT

-265 SNGTRDRTGRRSPAS
+265 SNGGTRDRDRTGRRSPAS
-280 SPPSTTHQIYRERER
+280 SPPSTTHQIYRDRER
-295 ERDRHIP
+295 ERDRSVP
-302 SIHELTTRTVNMSR
+302 NIHELTTRTVSMSR
-316 EQTID
+316 DQQID

-376 LKILKSSR
+376 LKRCVQILKSSR

-390 RSPPTLNSTAP
+390 RAPPTLNSTAP

-418 PLMPHQTALPPG
+418 PPLHPQNQAAAAAAAAAASGAGLPF
-430 ASIGTPSGVG
+430 
-440 PLPYRQTCSWMDR
+440 RQTCSWMDR

-497 YGLGIFVTGVDKE
+497 YGLGIFVTGVDKD
-510 SVADRAGLM
+510 SVADRSGLM
-519 VGDEILE
+519 IGDEILE

-531 FQDVTHDEAVSQLKY
+531 FLDVTHDEAVGQLKY

-568 MEPYDAYSP
+568 MEPWDAYSP
-577 TGTRARRKGQIAA
+577 TGTRARRKGQIAT

-613 EYCAKAMTIDAF
+613 EYSAKAMTIDAF

-645 RELIFPED
+645 RELVFPED

-662 RRERDPYSGERVRR
+662 RRERDPYSVDRHRR
-676 KGESARDLPVTDVDL
+676 KGDPARDLP
-691 EVSAATGR
+691 
-699 SPSSD
+699 
-704 SGLGMTM
+704 
-711 TDLKNRP
+711 
-718 SQRLPY
+718 
-724 RPMSAEPILHRT
+724 
-736 YYHPTPQKLP
+736 
-746 SASNSQ
+746 
-752 QPQQPQTS
+752 
-760 SATSSSNFLHPHRY
+760 
-774 SSHHASLR
+774 
-782 HLGGFGSRLAGT
+782 
-794 SASTS
+794 
-799 KIMGPTYHSSTTHN
+799 
-813 TPQKQVLYNRNTDSS
+813 
-828 SNMGPTSQPPT
+828 
-839 TFINQTHSDN
+839 
-849 HQQEYGCDDHRS
+849 EYGCDEHRT
-861 RRMSETHVL
+861 RRGSETLL
-870 PQTDYEQEVGG
+870 PEYDQDAEQGG

-920 EGGGL
+920 EGGTL

-944 QQQNGSTTEQKTHE
+944 NGGSTTEQTHE
-958 HNPNVVPDNKGNL
+958 HNPNVVPDHRGNL
-971 HVTVKKTKPILGI
+971 HITVKKTKPILGI

-1024 GNKVEG
+1024 GTKVEG
-1030 LQHQDVA
+1030 LHHQEVA

>member
-6 GVPYDGDPPTMSA
+6 GLPYDGDPPTMSA
-19 TGNDYAELCDL
+19 AGNDYAELCDL
-30 GPTRWSS
+30 GPSRWSS
-37 RGYYHVPPPAAHS
+37 RGYYYAPPPHGTALHPSAAGIS
-50 SSLYPSILQT
+50 GLQQQ
-60 STQSSSSVPTG
+60 QSSSSVPTG
-71 GSAGLAAHHL
+71 SSIGLSAHPL
-81 RAHHPPPTS
+81 RAPS
-90 SYEAEDIAASSYGMT
+90 SYEAEDVSFGMI
-105 TPPPGVSGLTSSY
+105 TPPPGVIGPTSSVGLSGTY
-118 AVNSRI
+118 GVGSRI
-124 GNSTSSLRSGT
+124 GNSTSSLR
-135 AAAATSVAGG
+135 GG
-145 VGVGVASSA
+145 RS
-154 GRPGLY
+154 GLY

-168 TIIERPHSPHYYY
+168 TIVERPHSPHYYY
-181 NSAGV
+181 NSAG
-186 ATKGG
+186 APTKGG
-191 SLPGRGSA
+191 SLPGRGSS
-199 YLSSSPS
+199 YLSSTASPTS
-206 NFMNSMSGTLPTS
+206 HMAATGGGGTLPNHTATMGGRSHTS
-219 TAGRHGLASGSA
+219 MGM
-231 TANGNKKRPISPEQV
+231 ANGNKKRPISPEQV
-246 LRMFGSTQSSSVPT
+246 LRMFGATQSSSVPT

-280 SPPSTTHQIYRERER
+280 SPPSTTHQMYR
-295 ERDRHIP
+295 ERDRDRSITN
-302 SIHELTTRTVNMSR
+302 IHELTTRTINMSR
-316 EQTID
+316 DQQID

-376 LKILKSSR
+376 LKRCVQILKSSR

-390 RSPPTLNSTAP
+390 RSPPTLNSHAP

-408 SRDPMYASMA
+408 SSRDPMYATMA
-418 PLMPHQTALPPG
+418 PLLPQSAGGLPPG
-430 ASIGTPSGVG
+430 ATMIGGSG
-440 PLPYRQTCSWMDR
+440 LPFRQTCSWMDR

-460 PMEYGGRRSER
+460 PMEYGGRHTDR
-471 RDRIR
+471 RERIR

-497 YGLGIFVTGVDKE
+497 YGLGIFVTGVDKD

-531 FQDVTHDEAVSQLKY
+531 FLDVTHDEAVSQLKY

-568 MEPYDAYSP
+568 MEPWDAYSP
-577 TGTRARRKGQIAA
+577 TGTRARRKGQITA

-613 EYCAKAMTIDAF
+613 EYAARAMTIDAF

-633 DTYEKHTLVTEI
+633 DTYEKHTLVTEL
-645 RELIFPED
+645 RELIYPED

-662 RRERDPYSGERVRR
+662 HRERDPYSVERHRR
-676 KGESARDLPVTDVDL
+676 KGEPARDLP
-691 EVSAATGR
+691 
-699 SPSSD
+699 
-704 SGLGMTM
+704 
-711 TDLKNRP
+711 
-718 SQRLPY
+718 
-724 RPMSAEPILHRT
+724 
-736 YYHPTPQKLP
+736 
-746 SASNSQ
+746 
-752 QPQQPQTS
+752 
-760 SATSSSNFLHPHRY
+760 
-774 SSHHASLR
+774 
-782 HLGGFGSRLAGT
+782 
-794 SASTS
+794 
-799 KIMGPTYHSSTTHN
+799 
-813 TPQKQVLYNRNTDSS
+813 
-828 SNMGPTSQPPT
+828 
-839 TFINQTHSDN
+839 
-849 HQQEYGCDDHRS
+849 EYGCDDHRS
-861 RRMSETHVL
+861 RRGSEAQIPHSE
-870 PQTDYEQEVGG
+870 YEQ
-881 YLDGLRS
+881 DA
-888 HLGGLTQRVKSW
+888 
-900 YWGRPLEL
+900 EL

-920 EGGGL
+920 EGGTL

-944 QQQNGSTTEQKTHE
+944 NGSTTEQKTHE
-958 HNPNVVPDNKGNL
+958 HNPNVVPDHRGNL
-971 HVTVKKTKPILGI
+971 HITVKKTKPILGI

-996 PRIINIHENGAAF
+996 PRIINIHENGAAY

-1030 LQHQDVA
+1030 LHHQEVA
-1037 RLIAECFA
+1037 RLIAECFS

-1050 EITFL
+1050 DITFL

>member
-50 SSLYPSILQT
+50 SSLHPSILQT

-71 GSAGLAAHHL
+71 GSAGLTAHHL
-81 RAHHPPPTS
+81 RATHPPPPTS
-90 SYEAEDIAASSYGMT
+90 SYEAEDIGGTTYGMT

-124 GNSTSSLRSGT
+124 GNSTSSLRTGS
-135 AAAATSVAGG
+135 AAAAVAAG
-145 VGVGVASSA
+145 VGVSSA
-154 GRPGLY
+154 GVGGRPGLY

-219 TAGRHGLASGSA
+219 TAARHGLATGSA
-231 TANGNKKRPISPEQV
+231 AANGNKKRPISPEQV
-246 LRMFGSTQSSSVPT
+246 LRMFGATQSSSVPT

-295 ERDRHIP
+295 DRGIP
-302 SIHELTTRTVNMSR
+302 SMHDLTTRTVNMSR
-316 EQTID
+316 DQQID

-376 LKILKSSR
+376 LKRCVQILKSSR

-390 RSPPTLNSTAP
+390 RAPPTLNSTAP

-418 PLMPHQTALPPG
+418 PLLPQQSALPPG
-430 ASIGTPSGVG
+430 ASIGTSPSGG

-577 TGTRARRKGQIAA
+577 TGTRARRKGQITA

-662 RRERDPYSGERVRR
+662 RRERDPYSGERLRR
-676 KGESARDLPVTDVDL
+676 KGESARDLP
-691 EVSAATGR
+691 
-699 SPSSD
+699 
-704 SGLGMTM
+704 
-711 TDLKNRP
+711 
-718 SQRLPY
+718 
-724 RPMSAEPILHRT
+724 
-736 YYHPTPQKLP
+736 
-746 SASNSQ
+746 
-752 QPQQPQTS
+752 
-760 SATSSSNFLHPHRY
+760 
-774 SSHHASLR
+774 
-782 HLGGFGSRLAGT
+782 
-794 SASTS
+794 
-799 KIMGPTYHSSTTHN
+799 
-813 TPQKQVLYNRNTDSS
+813 
-828 SNMGPTSQPPT
+828 
-839 TFINQTHSDN
+839 
-849 HQQEYGCDDHRS
+849 
-861 RRMSETHVL
+861 
-870 PQTDYEQEVGG
+870 EQ
-881 YLDGLRS
+881 
-888 HLGGLTQRVKSW
+888 
-900 YWGRPLEL
+900 EL

-920 EGGGL
+920 EGGTL

-944 QQQNGSTTEQKTHE
+944 QQQNGSTTEQTTHE
-958 HNPNVVPDNKGNL
+958 HNPNVVPDHRGNL

-1030 LQHQDVA
+1030 LHHQEVA

-1050 EITFL
+1050 DITFL